1 MGRDELSK
9 VREEKLGKLEGK
21 GITPFG
27 NKFSVS
33 HSLNQ
38 VNHQFAQ
45 LEGKTVKAAGR
56 IMGVREHGKSTF
68 LDIQDEGA
76 KLQVYFKLDAV
87 GKETYETLQL
97 LDIGDHIGVTGEIFK
112 TKTGEV
118 TIVAKEFVPLAKC
131 LNPLPQKWY
140 GLQDVET
147 RYRQRYLDLVMNPD
161 VKNIFLARS
170 KLITGMRNFLNK
182 HKFIEVETPMMQP
195 IPGGALA
202 KPFITHHNALD
213 IDLYLRIA
221 PELYLKKLIVG
232 GYEKIY
238 EINRNFRNEGIS
250 TKHNPEFTMLELYW
264 AYADYE
270 DLMSF
275 TEQMFYEL
283 VKEVTGGDKI
293 VYQSQEITFPK
304 KWERITYAQAFKKY
318 CGIDIEPATNDLAGR
333 KDYEEKIRNEA
344 KKKGVDADGSFWHV
358 LDSLF
363 KKFAIPNFIQPI
375 FVMDFPIEL
384 SPLAKEKKGSE
395 GKIVERFQPFA
406 GGLELGNAYSE
417 LSDPR
422 EQEKRFNNQTQ
433 MRDKGDEEAHCL
445 DRDFITA
452 LEYGM
457 PPTAG
462 LGIGIDRLTM
472 LLTDSKS
479 IRDVIL
485 FPLLRPET

>member
-1 MGRDELSK
+1 MERDELSK
-9 VREEKLGKLEGK
+9 IREEKLNKLEQKGK
-21 GITPFG
+21 NPFR
-27 NKFSVS
+27 NKFP
-33 HSLNQ
+33 LPIPLGQ
-38 VNHQFAQ
+38 IKQQFEQ
-45 LEGKTVKAAGR
+45 LQGKTVKAAGR
-56 IMGVREHGKSTF
+56 IMSMRTHGKSTF
-68 LDIQDEGA
+68 MDIQD
-76 KLQVYFKLDAV
+76 KDSKIQVYLKIDTV
-87 GKETYETLQL
+87 GEETYNTLQL
-97 LDIGDHIGVTGEIFK
+97 LDIGDHIGVIGDVFK

-118 TIVAKEFVPLAKC
+118 TIVTKELIPLTKC
-131 LNPLPQKWY
+131 IRPLPQQWY

-147 RYRQRYLDLVMNPD
+147 RYRQRYLDLVMNPE
-161 VKNIFLARS
+161 VKNIFLTRS
-170 KLITGMRNFLNK
+170 KLITGMRSFLNK
-182 HKFIEVETPMMQP
+182 QGFIEVETPMMQP

-250 TKHNPEFTMLELYW
+250 TRHNPEFTMMELYW

-270 DLMSF
+270 DLMTF

-283 VKEVTGGDKI
+283 VKEVKGSDEI
-293 VYQSQEITFPK
+293 VYQSQKIFFPK

-318 CGIDIEPATNDLAGR
+318 CSIDIE
-333 KDYEEKIRNEA
+333 KDSEAKIKQEA
-344 KKKGVDADGSFWHV
+344 KKKGIDVDDSFWHV

-375 FVMDFPIEL
+375 FVVDFPIEL
-384 SPLAKEKKGSE
+384 SPLAKEKNAG
-395 GKIVERFQPFA
+395 IVERFQPFVGA
-406 GGLELGNAYSE
+406 LELGNAYSE
-417 LSDPR
+417 LNDPR
-422 EQEKRFNNQTQ
+422 EQERRFTKQSE
-433 MRDKGDEEAHCL
+433 MRDKGDEEAHYL

-452 LEYGM
+452 LEFGM

-472 LLTDSKS
+472 LLTDVKS

-485 FPLLRPET
+485 FPLLRPEI